1 MLMKIKKL
9 EKLQDLLDQD
19 MAWRK
24 KELIDIKLLIHS
36 TKAPVL
42 CRVGIALLSA
52 HFEGFIKQA
61 ANYYVVHVSSQSIK
75 ISDLHTNFAAIHS
88 GKLFDQ
94 CAASEKITV
103 YQRAIE
109 DFLENYTNQNF
120 HVRYTRENPIIR
132 TDGNPSS
139 TVVRNIF
146 DSINLD
152 FSPYE
157 TKTNYIDADLLSNRH
172 SIVHGER
179 VYISIADFDSTFDT
193 ITEIMEQFSEQVMAA
208 ATNKSYMKT
217 TVNQSE

>member
-1 MLMKIKKL
+1 MKIKQL

-19 MAWRK
+19 IAWRK

-36 TKAPVL
+36 TKNPVL

-61 ANYYVVHVSSQSIK
+61 ANYYVVHVASQNIK

-94 CAASEKITV
+94 CAASDKITV
-103 YQRAIE
+103 YKKAID
-109 DFLENYTNQNF
+109 DFLSNYDNLNF
-120 HVRYTRENPIIR
+120 QVCYSREHPIIK
-132 TDGNPSS
+132 TESNPSS
-139 TVVRNIF
+139 TVVKNIF
-146 DSINLD
+146 DSIGLD

-172 SIVHGER
+172 SVVHGER
-179 VYISIADFDSTFDT
+179 VYIAISDFNSTFET
-193 ITEIMEQFSEQVMAA
+193 ITEIMEQISDQVMTAA
-208 ATNKSYMKT
+208 INKSYLKG
-217 TVNQSE
+217 NS

>member
-1 MLMKIKKL
+1 MKIKKL

-36 TKAPVL
+36 TKNPVF

-61 ANYYVVHVSSQSIK
+61 ANYYVVHVASQNIK

-94 CAASEKITV
+94 CAASDKITV
-103 YQRAIE
+103 YQKAI
-109 DFLENYTNQNF
+109 DNFLSNYDNLNF
-120 HVRYTRENPIIR
+120 HVRYSCEHPIIK
-132 TDGNPSS
+132 TESNPSS
-139 TVVRNIF
+139 TVVKNIF
-146 DSINLD
+146 DSIGLD

-172 SIVHGER
+172 SVVHGER
-179 VYISIADFDSTFDT
+179 VYIKISDFDSTFDT
-193 ITEIMEQFSEQVMAA
+193 ITEIMEQFSDQVMTAA
-208 ATNKSYMKT
+208 INKRYLKST
-217 TVNQSE
+217 AS